1 MKIFSPIR
9 LVLAVAALMSVFS
22 APAFA
27 RVEININK
35 GNVEPLPIAI
45 TDFMSSDGIG
55 AQVSAVIAADLQRSG
70 LLRRSTRTPLSKRSA
85 IRISSRVS
93 RTGRSSTH
101 RRS

>member
-1 MKIFSPIR
+1 MNAERPGNMKIFSPIR

-45 TDFMSSDGIG
+45 T
-55 AQVSAVIAADLQRSG
+55 
-70 LLRRSTRTPLSKRSA
+70 
-85 IRISSRVS
+85 
-93 RTGRSSTH
+93 
-101 RRS
+101 

>member
-70 LLRRSTRTPLSKRSA
+70 LFAPVNKSA
-85 IRISSRVS
+85 FIEKITSPS
-93 RTGRSSTH
+93 H
-101 RRS
+101 R

>member
-55 AQVSAVIAADLQRSG
+55 AQVSAVIAADLQRS
-70 LLRRSTRTPLSKRSA
+70 TRAPSSKRSA

-93 RTGRSSTH
+93 KTGRSSTR
-101 RRS
+101 RRSLPVA